1 MTDSI
6 WFKKYTIDDLNFMR
20 NANMGTHLGI
30 EFVEVGD
37 DFLSARMPVDERTVQ
52 PFGRLHGGA
61 SCVLS
66 ESLGS
71 VAGWMCIDPDKYAA
85 VGIEINANHISTAWD
100 GKGDV
105 IGTCSPMH
113 IGRKT
118 HVWQTDITHAETGKR
133 ICISRLT
140 VAIIDK
146 PS

>member
-1 MTDSI
+1 MI
-6 WFKKYTIDDLNFMR
+6 WFKKYTIEDLEGFR
-20 NANMGTHLGI
+20 NANMGQHIGI
-30 EFVEVGD
+30 EFTEIGD
-37 DFLSARMPVDERTVQ
+37 DYLCASMPVDHRTVQ

-71 VAGWMCIDPDKYAA
+71 VTAWMCVDPEKYAA
-85 VGIEINANHISTAWD
+85 VGIEINANHISTAWN

-105 IGTCSPMH
+105 IGKCTPMH
-113 IGRKT
+113 IGRQT